1 MTTSSKHTRIYAD
14 YNSTVPLDD
23 AHLDAVVAALRQFD
37 GNPSSQ
43 HATGR
48 RAKVA
53 IEEARTHVANLVGC
67 RAQEIVFTS
76 GATEANNL
84 VIQGVAGKQG
94 DGGGK
99 PHVIIGATEH
109 SSVIEVAQVLAE
121 RGRIVLSI
129 APVDRDGRVSREE
142 MLRMI
147 QRDTVLVSVM
157 MVNNETGAVNPVA
170 ELAGAVK
177 ERNPLIHFHTD
188 AVQALGK
195 IDIAFL
201 ARTKVDSAA
210 FSGHKVGAFKGCG
223 ALYLKAGSRL
233 QALMLGGGQ
242 ERARRPGTENVPGII
257 SFGLRARDLVSAGSG
272 AWEDRERDVQA
283 HFVAALLGIG
293 GAVIHG
299 DPATGIANTVNFHI
313 DRVSGDDLLLNMDL
327 SGIAAS
333 SGSACSSGVGRP
345 SHVLLAMGY
354 PEWVALNSVRI
365 SFGPGTDG
373 AEVDRIIEVVKQ
385 VANRR
390 TGSQG

>member
-1 MTTSSKHTRIYAD
+1 MTTSSTHTRIYAD

-53 IEEARTHVANLVGC
+53 VEDGRAHVANLVGC

-94 DGGGK
+94 DSGGK

-157 MVNNETGAVNPVA
+157 MVNNETGAINPVA

-195 IDIAFL
+195 IDISFL

-223 ALYLKAGSRL
+223 AIYLKAGSRL

-257 SFGLRARDLVSAGSG
+257 SFGLRARDLVSAGPG
-272 AWEDRERDVQA
+272 AWEDRERHVQA
-283 HFVAALLGIG
+283 RFVAALLGIG

-365 SFGPGTDG
+365 SFGAGTDG
-373 AEVDRIIEVVKQ
+373 ADVDRIIEVVKQ

-390 TGSQG
+390 AGSRG